1 MIFIADVESHSRI
14 MIINAGGNLIIV
26 TEVILRDFPMG
37 TVASIRPIHLYWA
50 DGFPIPQG

>member
-1 MIFIADVESHSRI
+1 MSKVIGRI